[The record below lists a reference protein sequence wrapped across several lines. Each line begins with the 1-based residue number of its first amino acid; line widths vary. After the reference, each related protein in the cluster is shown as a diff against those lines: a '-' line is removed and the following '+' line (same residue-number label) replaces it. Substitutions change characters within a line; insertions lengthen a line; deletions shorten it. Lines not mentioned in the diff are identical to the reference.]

1 MKNLSQWS
9 SSIGF
14 VLASAGS
21 AIGIG
26 AVWKFPYMAGTYGG
40 GAFLLIFIIFTLL
53 VGLPLLLSDFVLG
66 RYGRTYSTNI
76 FKKVSGK
83 SSWNLVGWLGNL
95 TVFVLF
101 SFYSVIGGWIILYI
115 IRTLLDS
122 FGLTQSHNYGNIFN
136 DYISNPFYSL
146 ASQFAFILFTV
157 VIVSKGV
164 EKGIEKASKVM
175 MPLLFISFV
184 IVIIRSITLDG
195 ALDGIQYFLQPKVSD
210 LSAEGILYALGQ
222 SFFALSLGTC
232 GMMTYASYLDH
243 KTNIVKSANAIVW
256 MNIAVSIAAGLAI
269 FPAIFAFGLEPNQG
283 PGLLFIVL
291 PQVFDQMFVGQLF
304 YLLFL
309 ILFLFAA
316 ITSSISLLE
325 LNISN
330 ITKNNNDNRKKWSY
344 IIGIL
349 VFIFGIPSSLSN
361 GLLQDFTFGVGTFF
375 DNMDY
380 LVANILMPIG
390 ALGVTIFVG
399 HIFNKEIIMKE
410 LNMSDTK
417 KGRLFVNTWYFLVK
431 FVLPIIIIAVFIGQ
445 LI

>member
-1 MKNLSQWS
+1 
-9 SSIGF
+9 
-14 VLASAGS
+14 
-21 AIGIG
+21 
-26 AVWKFPYMAGTYGG
+26 
-40 GAFLLIFIIFTLL
+40 
-53 VGLPLLLSDFVLG
+53 
-66 RYGRTYSTNI
+66 
-76 FKKVSGK
+76 
-83 SSWNLVGWLGNL
+83 
-95 TVFVLF
+95 
-101 SFYSVIGGWIILYI
+101 
-115 IRTLLDS
+115 
-122 FGLTQSHNYGNIFN
+122 
-136 DYISNPFYSL
+136 
-146 ASQFAFILFTV
+146 
-157 VIVSKGV
+157 
-164 EKGIEKASKVM
+164 M

-232 GMMTYASYLDH
+232 GMMTYASYLDR

-349 VFIFGIPSSLSN
+349 VFIFGIPSALSN

>member
-1 MKNLSQWS
+1 MKISQWS

-21 AIGIG
+21 AIGLG

-40 GAFLLIFIIFTLL
+40 GAFLFIFILFTLL
-53 VGLPLLLSDFVLG
+53 VGLPLLLSEFVLG

-76 FKKVSGK
+76 FNKVSGRRGF
-83 SSWNLVGWLGNL
+83 NLIGWLGNI

-115 IRTLLDS
+115 IRTIGDS
-122 FGLTQSHNYGNIFN
+122 IGLTQSTQYESIFT
-136 DYISNPFYSL
+136 DYISNPLYAL
-146 ASQFAFILFTV
+146 ASQITFILITV
-157 VIVSKGV
+157 LIVSKGV

-184 IVIIRSITLDG
+184 IIIIRSITLDG
-195 ALDGIQYFLQPKVSD
+195 ALEGIQYFLTPKVSD
-210 LSAEGILYALGQ
+210 LTSEGILYALGQ

-232 GMMTYASYLDH
+232 GMMTYASYLDK
-243 KTNIVKSANAIVW
+243 KTDIIKSANAIVW
-256 MNIAVSIAAGLAI
+256 MNIAVSVAAGLAI

-283 PGLLFIVL
+283 PGLLFIIL
-291 PQVFDQMFVGQLF
+291 PQVFDQMVLGEIF

-309 ILFLFAA
+309 VLFLFAA

-330 ITKNNNDNRKKWSY
+330 ITKNDNTHRKKWSY
-344 IIGIL
+344 IIGAL
-349 VFIFGIPSSLSN
+349 VFILGIPSALSN
-361 GLLQDFTFGVGTFF
+361 GLLLNFKFGAGTFF
-375 DNMDY
+375 DNMDF
-380 LVANILMPIG
+380 LVSNILMPIG
-390 ALGVTIFVG
+390 ALGVTLFVG
-399 HIFNKEIIMKE
+399 HVFKKEIIMKE
-410 LNMSDTK
+410 LRMPENKLSK
-417 KGRLFVNTWYFLVK
+417 HVINSWYILVK

-445 LI
+445 LL